1 MLEGIA
7 RAAVLRCDA
16 NGWMVCAPRPLN
28 LTLLEDGRP
37 LGGAELLVRGRSQ
50 ADALGL
56 VLPLPQK
63 GVAVLGS
70 GTLALRIRRVPTAAR
85 VAAEP
90 TDWRGILGASVAA
103 LLLVVGMK
111 LLAGNVAPPKIGG
124 EPEVI
129 RPRPLVVRTS
139 PKKPDPMAL
148 PQQSSKVQGR
158 KDPGLAVAQHS
169 DQEG

>member
-1 MLEGIA
+1 GVAAGPPDGCDVMLDGIA

-16 NGWMVCAPRPLN
+16 NGLMVCAPRPLN
-28 LTLLEDGRP
+28 LTLVEDGRP

-90 TDWRGILGASVAA
+90 TAWRGILGAALAA
-103 LLLVVGMK
+103 LLRPIALK
-111 LLAGNVAPPKIGG
+111 L
-124 EPEVI
+124 
-129 RPRPLVVRTS
+129 PR
-139 PKKPDPMAL
+139 
-148 PQQSSKVQGR
+148 G
-158 KDPGLAVAQHS
+158 
-169 DQEG
+169 